1 MVEYSVGL
9 SWFNFFLQPVFIRGI
24 RIATVG
30 ENSRIFN
37 FPQIR
42 VTWRST
48 YRECERWKY
57 GARGGERE
65 RESRIS
71 YSSNPKGGGG
81 WFVEGR
87 STLSFLS
94 AFHFE
99 LKWQGAGQTQIH
111 FLNVVLYARNCT
123 ENTYS
128 RGGGQCERGGSITNA
143 IKLSV
148 DGSRSVLVYQ
158 DEAASVEC

>member
-65 RESRIS
+65 RESNIAFIEPERRRWLVRGRTEHTFIS
-71 YSSNPKGGGG
+71 LRFSFRVEMTRGG
-81 WFVEGR
+81 
-87 STLSFLS
+87 TP
-94 AFHFE
+94 
-99 LKWQGAGQTQIH
+99 GQTQIH

-128 RGGGQCERGGSITNA
+128 RGGGVGQCERGGSITNA

-148 DGSRSVLVYQ
+148 DGSRSVLVY
-158 DEAASVEC
+158 